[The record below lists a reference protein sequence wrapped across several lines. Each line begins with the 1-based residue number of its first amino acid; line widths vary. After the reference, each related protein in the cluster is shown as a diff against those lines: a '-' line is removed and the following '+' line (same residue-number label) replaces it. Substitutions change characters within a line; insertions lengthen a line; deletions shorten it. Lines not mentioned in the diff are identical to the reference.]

1 MWHSLT
7 FHIWKY
13 TLDPENSTPKHH
25 HQQGAPFP
33 PFFPNFFPILMLF
46 FIWHSLTFHIW
57 KYALDP
63 EGSTPKH
70 HHQQWK
76 TSPNNTDHHSYSF
89 LIYSLFYTYFSPRKA
104 YISIFGNA
112 YWTLKAVPDVA
123 TNSKHHPYFF
133 LFFLLFFCYFSFVK
147 ACISIFGNAPWTL
160 KAVPQQY
167 HQQGAPSSLFSP
179 FFPAILLLFFIC
191 KSVHFLFRKCT
202 LNRFVK
208 VRISFFGNAPC
219 TLE

>member
-1 MWHSLT
+1 
-7 FHIWKY
+7 
-13 TLDPENSTPKHH
+13 
-25 HQQGAPFP
+25 
-33 PFFPNFFPILMLF
+33 MLF

-89 LIYSLFYTYFSPRKA
+89 LIYSLFYSYFSPRKA

-167 HQQGAPSSLFSP
+167 HQQGHHPH
-179 FFPAILLLFFIC
+179 FFPHFVQLFYYYF
-191 KSVHFLFRKCT
+191 S
-202 LNRFVK
+202 FVK
-208 VRISFFGNAPC
+208 VYISFFRNAP
-219 TLE
+219 

>member
-1 MWHSLT
+1 
-7 FHIWKY
+7 
-13 TLDPENSTPKHH
+13 
-25 HQQGAPFP
+25 
-33 PFFPNFFPILMLF
+33 MLF

-76 TSPNNTDHHSYSF
+76 TLPNNTDHHSYSF
-89 LIYSLFYTYFSPRKA
+89 LIYSVFYSYFSPRKE

-147 ACISIFGNAPWTL
+147 SMHFYFWKYTL
-160 KAVPQQY
+160 DPESSTPTIPPT
-167 HQQGAPSSLFSP
+167 GAPSSLFSP
-179 FFPAILLLFFIC
+179 FCPAILLLFFIC
-191 KSVHFLFRKCT
+191 KSVHFLFQKWT